1 MLVLCPEVR
10 FCRWCATSRSD
21 VRRDAH
27 VLPLSVGFNFRE
39 IILFHE
45 MDCVTAEQQPER
57 WIVQARDVENSG
69 SRFRGITG
77 LLAVIVA
84 LEAGCLSHG
93 GVLLETP
100 FAQRPLRSS
109 EVA

>member
-1 MLVLCPEVR
+1 MLVRWPEVR
-10 FCRWCATSRSD
+10 FCSVCATSPSD
-21 VRRDAH
+21 VRRDAQ

-45 MDCVTAEQQPER
+45 TDCVAAEQQPER

-93 GVLLETP
+93 AGVFGTP
-100 FAQRPLRSS
+100 FAHRL
-109 EVA
+109 